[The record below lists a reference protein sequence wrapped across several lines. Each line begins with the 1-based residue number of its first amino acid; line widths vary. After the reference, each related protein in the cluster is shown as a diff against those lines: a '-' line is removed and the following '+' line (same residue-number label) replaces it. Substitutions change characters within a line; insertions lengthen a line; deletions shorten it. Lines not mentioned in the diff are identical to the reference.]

1 MVWWNVHRV
10 VYVTWQ
16 MMIYWEDCL
25 LYLLKCLIIRY
36 TYTCNL
42 FKITKCFWIVLK
54 RLFRENALKKEKKQL
69 FKLIKIKLY
78 ILFISGFGVAFSFY
92 SCPCFFNVS
101 TKKQH
106 ELYYLVLIIF
116 LVLMKYHI
124 K

>member
-54 RLFRENALKKEKKQL
+54 RLFRENALKKEKKT
-69 FKLIKIKLY
+69 I
-78 ILFISGFGVAFSFY
+78 V
-92 SCPCFFNVS
+92 
-101 TKKQH
+101 
-106 ELYYLVLIIF
+106 
-116 LVLMKYHI
+116 
-124 K
+124 